1 MKMHARIRRLDR
13 VAAMLREWAPTPN
26 IWSFEH
32 V

>member
-1 MKMHARIRRLDR
+1 MTHAGIQWLDQ
-13 VAAMLREWAPTPN
+13 VAAMLREWAPTQS